1 MAKIKFMGITTAEI
15 MVPFEADGLMEHVI
29 DSRAYACLGE
39 ACGLVWDR
47 KHHAVECE
55 SRGHLPY
62 WEQHYGFL
70 RPVSYPRK
78 AIGRLNPKDDSKIG
92 FNETSLF

>member
-47 KHHAVECE
+47 KHHAV
-55 SRGHLPY
+55 
-62 WEQHYGFL
+62 
-70 RPVSYPRK
+70 
-78 AIGRLNPKDDSKIG
+78 
-92 FNETSLF
+92 